1 MTNANLNKWKETFS
15 RDLGIK
21 NSIIV
26 TGNVQDICQDTND
39 YGNYNSVVDNITHL
53 VQASDFKNIYL
64 WNGLEREK
72 TVKGQNLQAATTPA
86 GTSAAPAAADSS
98 TPPSMRAL
106 RSMAGPATGA
116 NPNGD
121 PADEFFTRMHDLLT
135 APDTESTAF
144 ILDYS
149 DYLFGNANAL
159 SEKERRHLARISK
172 VLQAQEYD
180 IATNNYFQKKGN
192 VVIIVAKN
200 LSTIPPIYYQNNP
213 VVDIVNVP
221 LPGRSERAAFVNES
235 LTALKV
241 NKSLSSPDASIDKE
255 NFIDSLDRLTL
266 KEIAQVF
273 KLSRQNKELLSPE
286 KLVNQFKY
294 GEKVSP
300 WEELDRSKLMI
311 LSDTLKKRVKG
322 QDEAV
327 EKIRSV
333 IFRAFTGFSGLQ
345 HSAKQ
350 SKPKGTLFAVG
361 PTGVGKTEL
370 AKALAEFL
378 FGDEN
383 ACIRF
388 DMSEYSQ
395 EQSDQKL
402 IGAPPGYVGYE
413 AGGELTNK
421 VRENPFCV
429 LLFDEIEKAHPHI
442 LDKFLQIL
450 EDGRLTDNKGQT
462 VSFSETIIIFTSN
475 IGAADMQIRPED
487 DKDDVRAKFVEAVH
501 DHFVNVLKRP
511 EILNRIGDNVVAFN
525 FINDPTVFSQIAK
538 TKTAPLVNMMKEKY
552 KATLKFQNED
562 EIFAIIAEKSD
573 KRNGGRGVLNV
584 IETEITNPLSDFV
597 FENMDDLKGRT
608 IVVKIANRNLKR
620 FAVEFE

>member
-1 MTNANLNKWKETFS
+1 MKNAKLNKWKETLS

-21 NSIIV
+21 SSIIV
-26 TGNVQDICQDTND
+26 TGNVQDICQDVEG
-39 YGNYNSVVDNITHL
+39 YGSYNSVVDNIVHL
-53 VQASDFKNIYL
+53 VQASNFKNIYL

-72 TVKGQNLQAATTPA
+72 TIKGQNLQTVATPAASSTAAT
-86 GTSAAPAAADSS
+86 ADSS
-98 TPPSMRAL
+98 TPPAMRTL
-106 RSMAGPATGA
+106 RSMAGPATGV
-116 NPNGD
+116 NPNAD
-121 PADEFFTRMHDLLT
+121 TTDEFFIRMHDILT
-135 APDTESTAF
+135 NPGTESTAF

-159 SEKERRHLARISK
+159 SEKERHYLARISK
-172 VLQAQEYD
+172 ALQAQEYD
-180 IATNNYFQKKGN
+180 ITTNNFFQKQGN

-221 LPGRSERAAFVNES
+221 NPGRPERAAFVNEA
-235 LTALKV
+235 LPALKV
-241 NKSLSSPDASIDKE
+241 NKALNASDSQIDKE
-255 NFIDSLDRLTL
+255 NFIDSLDGLKL
-266 KEIAQVF
+266 KEIAQIF
-273 KLSRQNKELLSPE
+273 KLSQQNTELLSPE

-300 WEELDRSKLMI
+300 WEELDRNKLMT

-327 EKIRSV
+327 EKVRSV
-333 IFRAFTGFSGLQ
+333 IVRAFSGVSGLS

-350 SKPKGTLFAVG
+350 SKPKGILFFVG

-370 AKALAEFL
+370 AKAIAEFV

-413 AGGELTNK
+413 QGGELTNK
-421 VRENPFCV
+421 VREKPFSV
-429 LLFDEIEKAHPHI
+429 LLFDEVEKAHKRI

-450 EDGRLTDNKGQT
+450 EDGRLTDSKGQT

-487 DKDDVRAKFVEAVH
+487 DKDDVRAMFIEAVRN
-501 DHFVNVLKRP
+501 HFVNELGRP

-525 FINDPTVFSQIAK
+525 FINDPAVFSQIAK
-538 TKTAPLVNMMKEKY
+538 TKVAPLVNMMKEKY
-552 KATLKFQNED
+552 KATLKFQNEE
-562 EIFAIIAEKSD
+562 EIFSIIAGKSD
-573 KRNGGRGVLNV
+573 PRNGGRGVLNV
-584 IETEITNPLSDFV
+584 IETAISNPLADFV

-608 IVVKIANRNLKR
+608 VVVKIANPNLKL

>member
-1 MTNANLNKWKETFS
+1 MTNANLNKWKETLS
-15 RDLGIK
+15 RDLSIK
-21 NSIIV
+21 SAIIV
-26 TGNVQDICQDTND
+26 SGNVQDICLDAAD
-39 YGNYNSVVDNITHL
+39 HGSYNSVVDNIVHL
-53 VQASDFKNIYL
+53 VQSRNFKSIYL
-64 WNGLEREK
+64 WNGLERET
-72 TVKGQNLQAATTPA
+72 TVKGQNLQANIASASTPD
-86 GTSAAPAAADSS
+86 AAPADANI
-98 TPPSMRAL
+98 PPAMRKM
-106 RSMAGPATGA
+106 RSMTGPATGA

-121 PADEFFTRMHDLLT
+121 PVDEFFARMHDTLT
-135 APDTESTAF
+135 APGTESNAF

-149 DYLFGNANAL
+149 DYLFGNPNAL
-159 SEKERRHLARISK
+159 SEKERRYLAKLSK
-172 VLQAQEYD
+172 VLQAQQYD
-180 IATNNYFQKKGN
+180 IGTSNFFQKQGN
-192 VVIIVAKN
+192 VVIFVTKN
-200 LSTIPPIYYQNNP
+200 LSTIPPIFYQNNP
-213 VVDIVNVP
+213 VVSLVNIP
-221 LPGRSERAAFVNES
+221 NPGRNERSALVNEIS
-235 LTALKV
+235 SALRTTKP
-241 NKSLSSPDASIDKE
+241 LDTDDAKIDKE
-255 NFIDSLDRLTL
+255 NFIDSLDGLKL
-266 KEIAQVF
+266 KEIAQIF
-273 KLSRQNKELLSPE
+273 KLSQQNQELLTPE

-300 WEELDRSKLMI
+300 WEELDRTKLMT

-327 EKIRSV
+327 RKVNSV
-333 IFRAFTGFSGLQ
+333 IVRAYTGFSGLQ

-350 SKPKGTLFAVG
+350 SKPKGTLFFVG

-370 AKALAEFL
+370 AKSIAEFI

-413 AGGELTNK
+413 QGGELTNK
-421 VRENPFCV
+421 VREKPFCV
-429 LLFDEIEKAHPHI
+429 LLFDEIEKAHKRI

-450 EDGRLTDNKGQT
+450 EDGRLTDSKGQT

-487 DKDDVRAKFVEAVH
+487 DKDDVREMFTAAVRRHFVEE
-501 DHFVNVLKRP
+501 LGRP

-552 KATLKFQNED
+552 NAVLKFQD
-562 EIFAIIAEKSD
+562 EQEVFSIIAD
-573 KRNGGRGVLNV
+573 KADARNGGRGVLNV
-584 IETEITNPLSDFV
+584 IETEIANPLADFV
-597 FENMDDLKGRT
+597 FQNMDDLKGRT
-608 IVVKIANRNLKR
+608 VVVKLANKNLKH
-620 FAVEFE
+620 FVVEFE